1 MRKKT
6 TWLVCFT
13 LLLASA
19 AFASFSSWGNPPLR
33 DPRGLRKEISGLRP
47 GLDAGPKHRPS
58 VQAQVESNAPR
69 ALTITLDA
77 SGLHVGP
84 DAPGHGPA
92 VGLRWTDTLYPWAR
106 LGW

>member
-1 MRKKT
+1 MKRKT
-6 TWLVCFT
+6 TWLACLG

-19 AFASFSSWGNPPLR
+19 AFASFSGWGNPTGGEL
-33 DPRGLRKEISGLRP
+33 RGLRPAITGLRP

-69 ALTITLDA
+69 ALSITLDA

-84 DAPGHGPA
+84 DAPGRGPA